1 MAGYNKILR
10 KADKTYAAISEYVHD
25 TALRLLKLEPEIH
38 TIAFTR
44 LLE

>member
-1 MAGYNKILR
+1 MVGYKKILR

-25 TALRLLKLEPEIH
+25 TALRLLKLEPEIY

-44 LLE
+44 VLQ